1 MNHSCS
7 TRNIKK
13 VCVLRTD
20 YAMFHPCLMIFC
32 FLMFLYFSF
41 RFHAC
46 HCRDPAFQNCS
57 PMEETEAPANPD
69 MFGLGVCNSTHL
81 SCRYDTLW
89 GYGGKASTDV
99 ADSFVSTTRGLLV
112 MPRYAKDVE
121 EDEEDDTEKNQSLAD
136 TNAVT
141 QIWRLNSC
149 GLRIEL
155 AVPKKLMVLA
165 QVSQSIRFRILCGS
179 ALPGL

>member
-1 MNHSCS
+1 MLVAIPPSK
-7 TRNIKK
+7 TRRPWRRLKLQPI
-13 VCVLRTD
+13 LI
-20 YAMFHPCLMIFC
+20 CLD
-32 FLMFLYFSF
+32 LESATQL
-41 RFHAC
+41 
-46 HCRDPAFQNCS
+46 
-57 PMEETEAPANPD
+57 T
-69 MFGLGVCNSTHL
+69 
-81 SCRYDTLW
+81 CRYDTLW

-99 ADSFVSTTRGLLV
+99 GDSFVSTTRGLSV

>member
-1 MNHSCS
+1 M
-7 TRNIKK
+7 
-13 VCVLRTD
+13 
-20 YAMFHPCLMIFC
+20 
-32 FLMFLYFSF
+32 
-41 RFHAC
+41 
-46 HCRDPAFQNCS
+46 
-57 PMEETEAPANPD
+57 
-69 MFGLGVCNSTHL
+69 G
-81 SCRYDTLW
+81 LW
-89 GYGGKASTDV
+89 GQGFDRCWR
-99 ADSFVSTTRGLLV
+99 FVCLNYTRAFGD
-112 MPRYAKDVE
+112 AKDVE
-121 EDEEDDTEKNQSLAD
+121 EYEEDDTEKNQSLAD